1 MKERDTSV
9 IRVKK
14 VTAKQLEALSKL
26 YNKPVTEVINVI
38 TNDAYLKNLSLL
50 VGSDA
55 QALIQVIN
63 HV

>member
-9 IRVKK
+9 IRIKK
-14 VTAKQLEALSKL
+14 VTAKQLETLSKL
-26 YNKPVTEVINVI
+26 YNKPVTEVLNVI

-50 VGSDA
+50 VGSEA
-55 QALIQVIN
+55 KELLECIN